1 MLFKLPKQNM
11 LFIMHLNIRDP
22 SDTHE
27 VERAQQDLSED
38 VL

>member
-1 MLFKLPKQNM
+1 MLFV
-11 LFIMHLNIRDP
+11 MHLNFQEP

-38 VL
+38 VG